1 MVGGQTWLKVGC
13 GLARSRSKSV
23 FFFLE
28 LLLAG
33 EHEDSLLVS
42 EVFLVLPFED
52 LGLSELL
59 LRLLFLFL

>member
-1 MVGGQTWLKVGC
+1 MVGGQTWSKVGC